1 MKNKKIIVAIFVIS
15 VMLIGVFSFVACNN
29 TPSEGNNSPSGDGIT
44 SGNGETTQVSYTI
57 VAPDGAPALSIANLA
72 SRISTEGKQ
81 YAVNRKVVASS
92 TISAEAVKNDVDM
105 AIVPANL
112 AAKIFNTG
120 GGYKML
126 AVVTNG
132 NLYVTS
138 SISSNVES
146 LQDLKGK
153 MVYSIGQSSVP
164 DMIFQTLLK
173 KADIPYE
180 VGETPSSGKVTIK
193 YCLDGSEV
201 ISQLALAKAKG
212 QLAFGIY
219 AEPAVTNSKAKG
231 FEEVFDLQSLWAQ
244 SGDDSQN
251 GYAQAVL
258 IARDRVCEDS
268 EFVAKLLDSFVA
280 NESAILKDSAKAV
293 ENIKAIYPQ
302 SALQANMTSQVIGRC
317 NIKTVKADAL
327 GRNYYENTLKAV
339 MAINANLI
347 GGQLPSDDF
356 YIA

>member
-1 MKNKKIIVAIFVIS
+1 MKNKKFIVAIFAIAVIL
-15 VMLIGVFSFVACNN
+15 VGVCSLVACNN
-29 TPSEGNNSPSGDGIT
+29 TPSEGNNSPSGDVK
-44 SGNGETTQVSYTI
+44 QVKYTL

-72 SRISTEGKQ
+72 SSISTAEKQ
-81 YAVNRKVVASS
+81 YAVNRKVVSSS

-112 AAKIFNTG
+112 AAKIFNTS

-138 SISSNVES
+138 SILSQVYT

-173 KADIPYE
+173 KAGIAYE
-180 VGETPSSGKVTIK
+180 VGETPVVGKVTIK
-193 YCLDGSEV
+193 YSLDGSEV

-244 SGDDSQN
+244 SGYDGRI

-258 IARDRVCEDS
+258 IARDRVCEDN
-268 EFVAKLLDSFVA
+268 EFVAKLIDSFIS
-280 NESAILKDSAKAV
+280 NESVILQDPAKAV
-293 ENIKAIYPQ
+293 QNIKAIYPQ
-302 SALQANMTSQVIGRC
+302 SALQVNMTSQVIGRC
-317 NIKTVKADAL
+317 NINTVKADTA
-327 GRNYYENTLKAV
+327 GRVYYENTLKAV
-339 MAINANLI
+339 LAINANLI
-347 GGQLPSDDF
+347 GGKLPSDDF